1 MSKIDL
7 QNQLDQVILLRVAVA
22 RSGEMDLMKWWNSAG
37 LLGNNG
43 ELVMPRGFP
52 KTHVFARAQAV
63 FAIAANRSE
72 EVFNPTDSFTLW
84 RLPVELEDQIA
95 DRWSELLNNHSQTE
109 WREMLS
115 LIDQE
120 ICIDCDLL
128 RSLSALGL
136 ISDKTTASASKL
148 RRSDDLRSVHIRQP
162 GQSQVDSIEIL
173 AAAFS
178 CGEPGKLAVPFI
190 RCEDFPS

>member
-1 MSKIDL
+1 MNKIDF
-7 QNQLDQVILLRVAVA
+7 QNELDQIILLRMAVA
-22 RSGEMDLMKWWNSAG
+22 RSGEMDQLKWWNSAG
-37 LLGNNG
+37 LLGSNG

-63 FAIAANRSE
+63 FAIAANRSD
-72 EVFNPTDSFTLW
+72 EVFNPLDSFTLW

-95 DRWSELLNNHSQTE
+95 DRWSDLLNNTSQAE
-109 WREMLS
+109 WREKL
-115 LIDQE
+115 LRIDHE
-120 ICIDCDLL
+120 ISNTGELL

-136 ISDKTTASASKL
+136 ISDETAAYVSKL
-148 RRSDDLRSVHIRQP
+148 RRAVDLRSVHIRQP
-162 GQSQVDSIEIL
+162 GRSRMDSIEIL